1 MTTSSN
7 PLRQFFRQPEI
18 YISLP
23 SRGNH
28 WPAGSI
34 DVPQNGEFPVY
45 PMTALDE
52 IAYRTPDALFNG
64 QAVVSVVQSCMPN
77 IRDAWQIPAV
87 DLNAILVAIRIASYG
102 HDMEFGTQCPA
113 CNTETDYT
121 VDLRNVLDVLKSAD
135 YSRPIVHGDLEIYL
149 QPMSYHHQTETNK
162 LQFEQQKRIQLVQTS
177 TELTDD
183 QKIEELNRSLIAITK
198 LTTDALKWS
207 VAAVRTPSAL
217 VTEAEF
223 VSEFLD
229 NCDRRLF
236 ESIKEKIIELR
247 QGSEVQPLQI
257 KCNECGHEYQQ
268 LLTMDQSNFFADAS

>member
-34 DVPQNGEFPVY
+34 DVPVNGEFPVY

-121 VDLRNVLDVLKSAD
+121 VDLRNVLDGLKSAD
-135 YSRPIVHGDLEIYL
+135 YSRPIRHGDLEIYL

-162 LQFEQQKRIQLVQTS
+162 LQFEQQKRIQLVQAS
-177 TELTDD
+177 TELTDE

-217 VTEAEF
+217 VTEPEF

-236 ESIKEKIIELR
+236 ENIKAKIIELR

-257 KCNECGHEYQQ
+257 KCSECGHEYQQ

>member
-1 MTTSSN
+1 MTKSSN
-7 PLRQFFRQPEI
+7 PLRQFFRQPAI

-34 DVPQNGEFPVY
+34 EMPVNGELPVY

-77 IRDAWQIPAV
+77 ILDAWQIPAI

-102 HDMEFGTQCPA
+102 HDMEFATQCPA

-121 VDLRNVLDVLKSAD
+121 VDLRNILDSLKSAD
-135 YSRPIVHGDLEIYL
+135 YSRPIRYGDLEIYL
-149 QPMSYHHQTETNK
+149 QPMSYIHQTETNK
-162 LQFEQQKRIQLVQTS
+162 LQFEQQKRIQLIQAS

-183 QKIEELNRSLIAITK
+183 QKIEELNKSLIAITK
-198 LTTDALKWS
+198 LTKDALKWS
-207 VAAVRTPSAL
+207 VAAIRTPAAL
-217 VTEAEF
+217 VTETEF
-223 VSEFLD
+223 IVEFLD
-229 NCDRRLF
+229 NCDRKLF
-236 ESIKEKIIELR
+236 ENIKAQIIELR
-247 QGSEVQPLQI
+247 QDSEVQPLTI

-268 LLTMDQSNFFADAS
+268 LLTMDQSTFFADAS

>member
-1 MTTSSN
+1 MTKSSN
-7 PLRQFFRQPEI
+7 PLRQFFRQPAI
-18 YISLP
+18 YIALP

-34 DVPQNGEFPVY
+34 DVPVNGELPVY

-77 IRDAWQIPAV
+77 ILDAWQIPAI

-121 VDLRNVLDVLKSAD
+121 VDLRNILDGLKSAD
-135 YSRPIVHGDLEIYL
+135 YSVPVRHGDLEIYL
-149 QPMSYHHQTETNK
+149 QPMSYIHQTETNK

-177 TELTDD
+177 TALTEE
-183 QKIEELNRSLIAITK
+183 QKIEELNHSLIAITK
-198 LTTDALKWS
+198 LTTDALKCS
-207 VAAVRTPSAL
+207 VSAIRTPAAL
-217 VTEAEF
+217 VTEPEF
-223 VSEFLD
+223 ISEFLD

-236 ESIKEKIIELR
+236 EQIKEKIIALR

-268 LLTMDQSNFFADAS
+268 LLTMDQASFFADAS

>member
-34 DVPQNGEFPVY
+34 EVPVNGEFPVY

-121 VDLRNVLDVLKSAD
+121 VDLRNVLDGLKSAD
-135 YSRPIVHGDLEIYL
+135 YSTPIRHGDLEIYL

-162 LQFEQQKRIQLVQTS
+162 LQFEQQKRIQLVQAS
-177 TELTDD
+177 AELTDE
-183 QKIEELNRSLIAITK
+183 QKIEELNRSLVAITK

-207 VAAVRTPSAL
+207 VAAIRTPSAL
-217 VTEAEF
+217 VTESEF

-236 ESIKEKIIELR
+236 ENIKAQIIELR

>member
-1 MTTSSN
+1 MTQNSN
-7 PLRQFFRQPEI
+7 PLRQFFRQPSI

-23 SRGNH
+23 SKGNH
-28 WPAGSI
+28 WPAGSL
-34 DVPQNGEFPVY
+34 DMPANSELPVY

-64 QAVVSVVQSCMPN
+64 QAVVGVIQSCMPN
-77 IRDAWQIPAV
+77 IRDAWQTPAV

-121 VDLRNVLDVLKSAD
+121 VDLRNIMDSLKSAD
-135 YSRPIVHGDLEIYL
+135 YSKPIRHGDLEIFL
-149 QPMSYHHQTETNK
+149 QPMSYANQTETNK
-162 LQFEQQKRIQLVQTS
+162 MQFEQQKRIQLIQTS
-177 TELTDD
+177 SELTDE
-183 QKIEELNRSLIAITK
+183 QKIEELNKSLMVITK

-207 VAAVRTPSAL
+207 VSAIRTPAAL

-223 VSEFLD
+223 ISEFLD

-236 ESIKEKIIELR
+236 ETIKQQIIKLR
-247 QGSEVQPLQI
+247 EGSEVQPLQI

-268 LLTMDQSNFFADAS
+268 LLTMDQASFFADAS